1 MLRPE
6 DPLAPRGPAFSE
18 GWHAQVLALA
28 DGLIQA
34 GYFTPDMWAQALGAA
49 LKQAEMSG
57 APDTEETYYRSA
69 LSALEALSNQ
79 ETGISSKD
87 LAERKSAWEE
97 AYRRTPHG
105 RPVTL

>member
-6 DPLAPRGPAFSE
+6 DPLEPRGQTFSE

-28 DGLIQA
+28 DGLIQS
-34 GYFTPDMWAQALGAA
+34 GYFTPDMWAQALGTA

-69 LSALEALSNQ
+69 LSALESLSSR
-79 ETGISSKD
+79 ETGISSND